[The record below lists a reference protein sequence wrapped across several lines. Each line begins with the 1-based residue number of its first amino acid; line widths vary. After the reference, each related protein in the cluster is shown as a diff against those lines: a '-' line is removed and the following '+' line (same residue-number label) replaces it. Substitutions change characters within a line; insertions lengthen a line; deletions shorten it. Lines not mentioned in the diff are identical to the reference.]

1 MRRSLLF
8 LSTAAALALSRP
20 SFADTRL
27 GLGADYL
34 TDNRG
39 IFELTLS
46 ADTPLARS
54 IAVGGRVGAM
64 LVSGAPVVGAPIDA
78 FLRLY
83 LGRVYVDG
91 LVGPWLFFSGPDS
104 VRLHGGLGFGLLT
117 RRMSFGME
125 VGGLSAGGALIG
137 VRLAFR
143 I

>member
-8 LSTAAALALSRP
+8 LATAASLALPCPCS
-20 SFADTRL
+20 ADTRL
-27 GLGADYL
+27 GFGADYL
-34 TDNRG
+34 TDNHG
-39 IFELTLS
+39 IFQLTLS

-54 IAVGGRVGAM
+54 IAVGARVGAM
-64 LVSGAPVVGAPIDA
+64 LVSGGPVVGAPLDA
-78 FLRLY
+78 FMRFY

-91 LVGPWLFFSGPDS
+91 LVGPWIFFSGPGS
-104 VRLHGGLGFGLLT
+104 VRLHGGLGFGLLA

-137 VRLAFR
+137 ARLAFR